1 MSRYYGFR
9 WRRSARAE
17 ALVIFAPTKQFLQ
30 SQLVTLI
37 DNDVRDD
44 LWPDQLIMLVPEPSA
59 ADYVSGTRSL
69 LNDRVMLRLKD
80 AHVGVAIAT
89 YDAFGIIRCDQ
100 DHVLQG
106 SIKFDKD
113 DFYGCIQAGI
123 ASLVRKRQAIIRSSP
138 GHHFVH
144 PNKSHSEGFLRASNM
159 LVQGN
164 EIGFLAFSLLKYLTA
179 DTKKIWIDSSSIA
192 SLVYA
197 ASLMRQLFNETYET
211 PEIQSFS
218 SYQGL
223 ELLRSHVEDGCL
235 VIISATATGRLRK
248 RILDETNLSERSIV
262 TLFSAAPK
270 DEASSLVYDVRRVAE
285 EMGSPSMDVYE
296 TDCPLCRDGS
306 RPVEL
311 LGDQFLAD
319 SFKSIPY
326 TLKQTDA
333 PNELDDVMER
343 YRSKNAFSLTQSTTD
358 GHTLR
363 VRLAPSLKHEIEE
376 LTSRYVSVS
385 TSHILPLDDD
395 DSRKFARG
403 FANAVAR
410 AVGRRPQLL
419 KGPTDLEGLD
429 SESVTGILVVA
440 GCIGS
445 GRALQ
450 AISRDLRVFENK
462 PRTFFIALAKHS
474 DGVDYRKLVADLQ
487 HNNDHHKHVVE
498 VIDRMD
504 LPYPNSYDA
513 WTAERELLIGMRT
526 DNNVGRWDFR
536 PIAKWIDDRLNE
548 ISGDVEGNTVFL
560 PTTSSRQLRL
570 RPTFAFW
577 KNYNPKN
584 VSQLDVFATVA
595 SVLEHARRTRGK
607 GGFPPLARSAF
618 FANILHWENFSRYND
633 GIIQACLLRAAHRHE
648 LNYATESEHSTI
660 VCKILLKLFERA
672 NTQQGEGALEFA
684 LALATKRLQLRSEEI
699 ETLVTTAENSP
710 WDDRIKSM
718 LKFAFRN
725 PPHIPDNGEP
735 PA

>member
-9 WRRSARAE
+9 WKRSARAE
-17 ALVIFAPTKQFLQ
+17 ALVVFAPTKQFLQ

-89 YDAFGIIRCDQ
+89 YDASGTIRCDRE
-100 DHVLQG
+100 HVLQG
-106 SIKFDKD
+106 SMKFDRD
-113 DFYGCIQAGI
+113 EFSGCIQAGI

-164 EIGFLAFSLLKYLTA
+164 EISFLAFSLLGYLTA
-179 DTKKIWIDSSSIA
+179 DIKKIWIDSSSIA

-197 ASLMRQLFNETYET
+197 ACLMRQLFVETYET

-223 ELLRSHVEDGCL
+223 ELLRSHVESGGL
-235 VIISATATGRLRK
+235 VIISATATGRLRE
-248 RILDETNLSERSIV
+248 RILSETNFSGRDIV
-262 TLFSAAPK
+262 TLFSAASN
-270 DEASSLVYDVRRVAE
+270 DEASTLIYDVRRVAE
-285 EMGSPSMDVYE
+285 EMGSPSMEVYE

-326 TLKQTDA
+326 TLKQSDA
-333 PNELDDVMER
+333 PDRLDDVMER

-395 DSRKFARG
+395 GSRKFARG
-403 FANAVAR
+403 FADAVAR
-410 AVGRRPQLL
+410 AVGRRPKLL
-419 KGPTDLEGLD
+419 RSPSDLEGID
-429 SESVTGILVVA
+429 SESITGILVAA

-450 AISRDLRVFENK
+450 AVSRDLRVFENK
-462 PRTFFIALAKHS
+462 PRTFFIALAKHL
-474 DGVDYRKLVADLQ
+474 DGVDYKKLVADLQ
-487 HNNDHHKHVVE
+487 HNNEHHKHLVE
-498 VIDRMD
+498 FIDKMN
-504 LPYPNSYDA
+504 LPYPNTYDA
-513 WTAERELLIGMRT
+513 WVAERALLIGMRT
-526 DNNVGRWDFR
+526 ANNVGRWDFGS
-536 PIAKWIDDRLNE
+536 ITSWIDDR
-548 ISGDVEGNTVFL
+548 ISQISADIEGNTVFL
-560 PTTSSRQLRL
+560 PTSAGHQLTL

-577 KNYNPKN
+577 KRYNPKK
-584 VSQLDVFATVA
+584 VGQLDVFATIA
-595 SVLEHARRTRGK
+595 SVLEHARKTRGK

-633 GIIQACLLRAAHRHE
+633 GIIQACLLRAAHPHE
-648 LNYATESEHSTI
+648 LNYATESEHSKV

-672 NTQQGEGALEFA
+672 DTQHGEGALEFA
-684 LALATKRLQLRSEEI
+684 LALATKRLQLCSEEI
-699 ETLVTTAENSP
+699 ETVVAAAEHSA
-710 WDDRIKSM
+710 WDQRISSM
-718 LKFAFRN
+718 LKFAFRQ
-725 PPHIPDNGEP
+725 PPDLPDDEEP